1 MSNRWSEASAA
12 LMQPWRQAMAV
23 IAANLAGWA
32 WVVDPTVK
40 LLGLIGALLLVVI
53 QWQTLRAKRLERQ
66 KLELEIAA
74 LRGAKRC

>member
-1 MSNRWSEASAA
+1 MTSKWDEITAA
-12 LMQPWRQAMAV
+12 MMQPSRQAVAV

-53 QWQTLRAKRLERQ
+53 QWQTLRSKRLELE
-66 KLELEIAA
+66 KLELEIAL
-74 LRGAKRC
+74 LREDAK

>member
-1 MSNRWSEASAA
+1 MSNRWDEITSA
-12 LMQPWRQAMAV
+12 LMQPGRQALAV

-66 KLELEIAA
+66 KLELEIAM
-74 LRGAKRC
+74 LREEAR